1 MEDTGIP
8 ETYVRSIQ
16 GFLFFDLEGNDMAKI
31 KSVTCP
37 NCGAVLTVD
46 EGTNS
51 FFCMYCGSRIS
62 IDKSNKV
69 TVTVNVNENS
79 CKTKRIID
87 EAKIQEIK
95 FQEKK
100 MNNDT
105 GIGFVCLGILLVMS
119 LFFLHIGGVI

>member
-1 MEDTGIP
+1 MTK
-8 ETYVRSIQ
+8 T
-16 GFLFFDLEGNDMAKI
+16 

-46 EGTNS
+46 EGANS
-51 FFCMYCGSRIS
+51 FFCTYCGSKIS
-62 IDKSNKV
+62 VDKKNNV
-69 TVTVNVNENS
+69 TVTLNVNENS

-105 GIGFVCLGILLVMS
+105 GMAFVGIGILFAIAIFGLRM
-119 LFFLHIGGVI
+119 GGVI

>member
-1 MEDTGIP
+1 MT
-8 ETYVRSIQ
+8 
-16 GFLFFDLEGNDMAKI
+16 KI

-51 FFCMYCGSRIS
+51 FFCTYCGSKIS
-62 IDKSNKV
+62 VDKKNNVAV
-69 TVTVNVNENS
+69 TLNVNENS

-105 GIGFVCLGILLVMS
+105 GMAFVGIGILFAIA
-119 LFFLHIGGVI
+119 LFSFYKAGLL

>member
-1 MEDTGIP
+1 
-8 ETYVRSIQ
+8 
-16 GFLFFDLEGNDMAKI
+16 MAKI

-105 GIGFVCLGILLVMS
+105 GMAFVGIGIL
-119 LFFLHIGGVI
+119 FAIAIFGLHMGGVI

>member
-1 MEDTGIP
+1 
-8 ETYVRSIQ
+8 
-16 GFLFFDLEGNDMAKI
+16 MAKI

>member
-1 MEDTGIP
+1 MTK
-8 ETYVRSIQ
+8 T
-16 GFLFFDLEGNDMAKI
+16 

-46 EGTNS
+46 ENIDS
-51 FFCMYCGSRIS
+51 FFCTYCGSKIS

-69 TVTVNVNENS
+69 PVTVNVNENS

-105 GIGFVCLGILLVMS
+105 GMAFVGIGILFAIA
-119 LFFLHIGGVI
+119 LFSFYKAGLL

>member
-1 MEDTGIP
+1 
-8 ETYVRSIQ
+8 
-16 GFLFFDLEGNDMAKI
+16 MAKI

-46 EGTNS
+46 ESIDS
-51 FFCMYCGSRIS
+51 FFCTYCGSKIS
-62 IDKSNKV
+62 VDEKNNV
-69 TVTVNVNENS
+69 TVTLNVNENS

-105 GIGFVCLGILLVMS
+105 GMAFVGIGILFAIAIFGLRM
-119 LFFLHIGGVI
+119 GGVI

>member
-1 MEDTGIP
+1 MT
-8 ETYVRSIQ
+8 
-16 GFLFFDLEGNDMAKI
+16 KI

-37 NCGAVLTVD
+37 NCKRNVSVEDSSAD
-46 EGTNS
+46 
-51 FFCMYCGSRIS
+51 FFCTYCGSKIS
-62 IDKSNKV
+62 VDKENNV

-79 CKTKRIID
+79 CKTKRIVD

-105 GIGFVCLGILLVMS
+105 GMAFVGIGIL
-119 LFFLHIGGVI
+119 IGIVAFCGHQAGMW

>member
-1 MEDTGIP
+1 MRTI
-8 ETYVRSIQ
+8 I
-16 GFLFFDLEGNDMAKI
+16 
-31 KSVTCP
+31 CP
-37 NCGAVLTVD
+37 NCKKSVLVENNAD
-46 EGTNS
+46 V
-51 FFCMYCGSRIS
+51 FFCTYCGSRIS

-105 GIGFVCLGILLVMS
+105 GIGFVCLGILLGMS

>member
-1 MEDTGIP
+1 
-8 ETYVRSIQ
+8 
-16 GFLFFDLEGNDMAKI
+16 MAKI
-31 KSVTCP
+31 KSITCP

-51 FFCMYCGSRIS
+51 FFCTYCGSRIS

-79 CKTKRIID
+79 CKTKQIID

-105 GIGFVCLGILLVMS
+105 GMAFVGIGILIAMIA
-119 LFFLHIGGVI
+119 FCGHQAGMW

>member
-1 MEDTGIP
+1 
-8 ETYVRSIQ
+8 
-16 GFLFFDLEGNDMAKI
+16 MAKI

-51 FFCMYCGSRIS
+51 FFCMHCGSKIS
-62 IDKSNKV
+62 VDKKNNVAV
-69 TVTVNVNENS
+69 TLNVNENS
-79 CKTKRIID
+79 YKTKRIID

-95 FQEKK
+95 FREKK

-105 GIGFVCLGILLVMS
+105 GMAFVGIGILIAMIA
-119 LFFLHIGGVI
+119 FCGHQAGMW

>member
-1 MEDTGIP
+1 MTK
-8 ETYVRSIQ
+8 T
-16 GFLFFDLEGNDMAKI
+16 

-119 LFFLHIGGVI
+119 LLFLHIGGVI

>member
-1 MEDTGIP
+1 MKKVI
-8 ETYVRSIQ
+8 
-16 GFLFFDLEGNDMAKI
+16 
-31 KSVTCP
+31 CP
-37 NCGAVLTVD
+37 NCKKSVLVENNAD
-46 EGTNS
+46 V
-51 FFCMYCGSRIS
+51 FFCTYCGSKIS
-62 IDKSNKV
+62 VDKKNNV
-69 TVTVNVNENS
+69 TVTLNVNENS

>member
-1 MEDTGIP
+1 MT
-8 ETYVRSIQ
+8 
-16 GFLFFDLEGNDMAKI
+16 KI

-51 FFCMYCGSRIS
+51 FFCMHCGSKIS
-62 IDKSNKV
+62 VDKKNNVAV
-69 TVTVNVNENS
+69 TLNVNENS

-105 GIGFVCLGILLVMS
+105 GMAFVGIGILFAIA
-119 LFFLHIGGVI
+119 LFSFYKAGLL

>member
-1 MEDTGIP
+1 
-8 ETYVRSIQ
+8 
-16 GFLFFDLEGNDMAKI
+16 MAKI
-31 KSVTCP
+31 KSITCP

-46 EGTNS
+46 ESIDS
-51 FFCMYCGSRIS
+51 FFCTYCSSKIS
-62 IDKSNKV
+62 VDKKNNV
-69 TVTVNVNENS
+69 AATLNVNENS

-105 GIGFVCLGILLVMS
+105 GIVFVCLGILLVMS

>member
-1 MEDTGIP
+1 MTK
-8 ETYVRSIQ
+8 T
-16 GFLFFDLEGNDMAKI
+16 

-46 EGTNS
+46 ENIDS
-51 FFCMYCGSRIS
+51 FFCTYCGSKIS
-62 IDKSNKV
+62 VDKKNNV
-69 TVTVNVNENS
+69 TVTLNVNENS

-105 GIGFVCLGILLVMS
+105 GMAFVGIGILIAMIA
-119 LFFLHIGGVI
+119 FCGHRAGMW

>member
-1 MEDTGIP
+1 MRTI
-8 ETYVRSIQ
+8 I
-16 GFLFFDLEGNDMAKI
+16 
-31 KSVTCP
+31 CP
-37 NCGAVLTVD
+37 NCKKSVLVENNAD
-46 EGTNS
+46 V
-51 FFCMYCGSRIS
+51 FFCTYCGSRIS

>member
-1 MEDTGIP
+1 MT
-8 ETYVRSIQ
+8 
-16 GFLFFDLEGNDMAKI
+16 KI

-37 NCGAVLTVD
+37 NCKRNVSVEDSSAD
-46 EGTNS
+46 
-51 FFCMYCGSRIS
+51 FFCTYCGSKIS
-62 IDKSNKV
+62 VDTENNV

-79 CKTKRIID
+79 CKTKRIVD

-105 GIGFVCLGILLVMS
+105 GIGFVCLGILLGMS

>member
-1 MEDTGIP
+1 MRTI
-8 ETYVRSIQ
+8 I
-16 GFLFFDLEGNDMAKI
+16 
-31 KSVTCP
+31 CP
-37 NCGAVLTVD
+37 NCKKSVLVENNAD
-46 EGTNS
+46 V
-51 FFCMYCGSRIS
+51 FFCTYCGSRIS

-105 GIGFVCLGILLVMS
+105 GMAFVGIGILIAMIA
-119 LFFLHIGGVI
+119 FCGHQAGMW